1 MPIKSHEWYSRYNPI
16 LPWCPFISIRCFKPE
31 TAIFW
36 HRSRSPGAT
45 PKGFTLE
52 VIEQL
57 PVWTTPG
64 LRDAPQNWQVW
75 LDVQPNIYDL
85 EL

>member
-1 MPIKSHEWYSRYNPI
+1 MKEKFPVIFPFSHEIPK
-16 LPWCPFISIRCFKPE
+16 FFSIRCFKPE